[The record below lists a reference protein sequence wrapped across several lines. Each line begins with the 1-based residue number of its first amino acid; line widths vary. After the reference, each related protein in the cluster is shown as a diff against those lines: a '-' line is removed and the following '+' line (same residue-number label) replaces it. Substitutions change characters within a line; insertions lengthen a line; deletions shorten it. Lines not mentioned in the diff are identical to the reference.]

1 MNSICPAMVWTD
13 LTRKDETK
21 TGADY
26 NEVQKSYP
34 LQRYGK
40 PEDIAYLAVYL
51 LSDTSVWMTGS
62 AIDIT
67 GGGELTL
74 V

>member
-1 MNSICPAMVWTD
+1 MK
-13 LTRKDETK
+13 LRR
-21 TGADY
+21 DY